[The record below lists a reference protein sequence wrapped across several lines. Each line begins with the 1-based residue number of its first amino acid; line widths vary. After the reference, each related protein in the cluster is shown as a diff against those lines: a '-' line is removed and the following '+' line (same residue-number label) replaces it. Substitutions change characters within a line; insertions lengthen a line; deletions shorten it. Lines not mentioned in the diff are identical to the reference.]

1 MFSSF
6 FDDGL
11 NPRFVFQSPVFRD
24 ELDANG
30 LLASERLAQ
39 HIAGAVDTFHA
50 GNCGLPD
57 QVDVVRDLTIEFL
70 SPVTAAGVL
79 RVDVWLENLD
89 ATTCTYG
96 FLCSSSDGNT
106 AHARGERTVSRVDAE
121 RLRPATWSDDFMH
134 KQASILK
141 NLHAIS

>member
-1 MFSSF
+1 MFASF

-24 ELDANG
+24 ELDPAG
-30 LLASERLAQ
+30 RLSSERLAQ
-39 HIAGAVDTFHA
+39 HVAGAVDTFHA
-50 GNCGLPD
+50 GNGGLAD

-70 SPVTAAGVL
+70 SPVTSAGIL
-79 RVDVWLENLD
+79 RVDIWLEALD

-106 AHARGERTVSRVDAE
+106 PHARGERTVSRVDAE
-121 RLRPATWSDDFMH
+121 RLRPSTWSDDFMQ
-134 KQASILK
+134 KQTSILK
-141 NLHAIS
+141 NLHAI